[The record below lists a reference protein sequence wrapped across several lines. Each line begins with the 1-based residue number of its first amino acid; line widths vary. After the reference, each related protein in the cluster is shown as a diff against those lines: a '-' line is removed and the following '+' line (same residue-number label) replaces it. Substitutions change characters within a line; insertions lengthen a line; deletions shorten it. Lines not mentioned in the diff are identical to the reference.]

1 MRRVDGVVLSLVFYV
16 FLVGMGGVGN
26 PGSVQVP
33 KTEANY
39 SATIVDLSDLA
50 TRVEKF
56 SFDGQTYLSGKMG
69 DADVSITLDR
79 VKTIT
84 FVLHEDTLTAEIELK
99 DSETVHVVMDKK
111 TACYGQFA
119 YGGYKIAV
127 VNVKLV
133 KVHGEVSAGDNEP
146 S

>member
-1 MRRVDGVVLSLVFYV
+1 MILYL
-16 FLVGMGGVGN
+16 FLVGMGGFGN

-33 KTEANY
+33 KTKTNY

-50 TRVEKF
+50 TRVENF

-69 DADVSITLDR
+69 DADVSITFDR
-79 VKTIT
+79 IKTIT
-84 FVLHEDTLTAEIELK
+84 FVLHEDTLTAEVELK
-99 DSETVHVVMDKK
+99 DGETVYVVMNKK
-111 TACYGQFA
+111 TACFGQFA

-127 VNVKLV
+127 VNIKTV
-133 KVHGEVSAGDNEP
+133 KVHGKVLSEDAES

>member
-1 MRRVDGVVLSLVFYV
+1 MRRVGCVVLSLVFYL

-79 VKTIT
+79 VKSIT
-84 FVLHEDTLTAEIELK
+84 FVLHEDTLTAEVELK
-99 DSETVHVVMDKK
+99 DGKTARVVMDKK

-127 VNVKLV
+127 VNIKLV
-133 KVHGEVSAGDNEP
+133 KVHGEVLP
-146 S
+146 

>member
-1 MRRVDGVVLSLVFYV
+1 MRRVGCVVLSLVFYL

-39 SATIVDLSDLA
+39 SVTIVDLSDLA

-84 FVLHEDTLTAEIELK
+84 FVLHEDTLTAEVELK
-99 DSETVHVVMDKK
+99 DGKTARVVMDKK

-127 VNVKLV
+127 VNIKLV
-133 KVHGEVSAGDNEP
+133 KVHGEVLP
-146 S
+146 

>member
-1 MRRVDGVVLSLVFYV
+1 MRRIGCVVLSITAYL

-26 PGSVQVP
+26 PGSVEVP
-33 KTEANY
+33 KTEVNY
-39 SATIVDLSDLA
+39 SATIIDLSDLA

-56 SFDGQTYLSGKMG
+56 SFDGHTYLSGKMG

-84 FVLHEDTLTAEIELK
+84 FVLHEDTLTAEVELK
-99 DSETVHVVMDKK
+99 DGKTVRVVMDKK
-111 TACYGQFA
+111 TTCYGQFA
-119 YGGYKIAV
+119 YGGYKISAV
-127 VNVKLV
+127 NIKSV
-133 KVHGEVSAGDNEP
+133 KVHGKVLRGDIKP

>member
-1 MRRVDGVVLSLVFYV
+1 MKRAGCVGLSMILYLFV
-16 FLVGMGGVGN
+16 VGMGGLGN

-33 KTEANY
+33 KTRTNY

-56 SFDGQTYLSGKMG
+56 SFDGQTNLSGKMG

-79 VKTIT
+79 IKTIT
-84 FVLHEDTLTAEIELK
+84 FVLHEDTLTAEVELK
-99 DSETVHVVMDKK
+99 DGKTVYVVMNKK

-127 VNVKLV
+127 VNIKSV
-133 KVHGEVSAGDNEP
+133 KVHGRVSKDKGP